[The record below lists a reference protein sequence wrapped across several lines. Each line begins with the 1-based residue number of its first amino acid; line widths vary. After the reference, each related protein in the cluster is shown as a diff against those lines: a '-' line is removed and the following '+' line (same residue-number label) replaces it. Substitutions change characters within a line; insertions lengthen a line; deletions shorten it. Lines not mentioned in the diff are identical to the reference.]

1 METRQK
7 KWLPKKLLFL
17 RKHALSFAVWQQQA
31 RTEQEYCQNKYRPY
45 FEWTS
50 ASLVCELVRIHL
62 FHIMAPKSKA
72 KKAANPKFASKVVGE
87 IFENLIQT
95 KLKAVKK
102 NPKTT
107 AKWMEKMKLSV
118 LKKLSHA
125 SKIAFSSSESNNIN
139 NIPSMRAEVQQLRE
153 KIQQQAESIRETAT
167 NQMKKANMT
176 IEQDEQ
182 ADGDTYVPGRFEARV
197 QRIKERLDVFAP
209 MLQTNI
215 KDMSERVHAFNT
227 SITATETDWKQSSR
241 LLQQRAAA
249 APVVGGAVPPALS
262 NSKVTQQPTLKDK
275 QGPGDTLYNVLAK
288 S

>member
-1 METRQK
+1 
-7 KWLPKKLLFL
+7 
-17 RKHALSFAVWQQQA
+17 
-31 RTEQEYCQNKYRPY
+31 
-45 FEWTS
+45 
-50 ASLVCELVRIHL
+50 
-62 FHIMAPKSKA
+62 MAPKSKA

-87 IFENLIQT
+87 IFENVIQT

-125 SKIAFSSSESNNIN
+125 SKIAFSSSGSN
-139 NIPSMRAEVQQLRE
+139 NIPSMHAEIQQLKE

-167 NQMKKANMT
+167 NQMKKANLT
-176 IEQDEQ
+176 IEQHQQ

-227 SITATETDWKQSSR
+227 SIAATETDWKQSSR

-249 APVVGGAVPPALS
+249 AVAAAPTVSSSSSSSSSSALT
-262 NSKVTQQPTLKDK
+262 NSKPPQQPTLKDK